1 SLCAPDTTRL
11 SSWTRAINVDRVL
24 RRGSTSAPFRG
35 RSRSEDLHLTE
46 HVFGSQEKNPNFSCD
61 ARRPRRARPVADR
74 LPDTMELHEA
84 VPELEDVFAR
94 WAIVEHTPAIAWG
107 LIHDGELIAARG
119 LGTLRVG
126 ENAQPDSGSVFRIA
140 SMTKSFTGAALMS
153 LVVEGAVRL

>member
-1 SLCAPDTTRL
+1 SCIDTQCGMSCAPSSSHAWCVSSSARQSSISRCAADTTRL

-107 LIHDGELIAARG
+107 LIHDGDL
-119 LGTLRVG
+119 
-126 ENAQPDSGSVFRIA
+126 
-140 SMTKSFTGAALMS
+140 
-153 LVVEGAVRL
+153 